1 MLWIWLWVWWCVA
14 MELAGAARDRELV
27 ELDLPVKVEGHSD
40 LVLLGTLVGWRHG
53 VVITAWCV
61 RAATATKRARATCV
75 DGWRVGNVACAE
87 VLACRW

>member
-1 MLWIWLWVWWCVA
+1 MLWIWIWISVWRCVA

-27 ELDLPVKVEGHSD
+27 ELDLAEVVEGHSH

-61 RAATATKRARATCV
+61 RAATTT
-75 DGWRVGNVACAE
+75 
-87 VLACRW
+87 LP